1 MRKFDIPYN
10 FQDDYFEEFEKT
22 IKQYP
27 DIKDSINSIYIPCF
41 IGDCQNSRE
50 AILGDN
56 LPKTWEEY
64 LKHIQKIQSYN
75 IPIYLL
81 LQKLENNMEIIDKY
95 YNLGIRIFCINND
108 ELSKA
113 IKEKYDNVYIIL
125 SITRNSTIEEIM
137 NFDIY
142 TYDKIC
148 LPFEFNRKLDLVEQ
162 LSDKFEY
169 SILCNSSCLWNC
181 KECQNHWFH
190 RGKENL
196 LDMQYKKCRK
206 ENISSQQRIYIS
218 PVDLSYFDCK
228 INSYKLLDR
237 VNPSLK
243 IFSSLISYAYPLSEM
258 NDYPREYYTINEEN
272 GNS

>member
-1 MRKFDIPYN
+1 MMKNRVIIWGV
-10 FQDDYFEEFEKT
+10 DDYNTLALIRQIGQGE
-22 IKQYP
+22 Y
-27 DIKDSINSIYIPCF
+27 DILFLIVGKARYAAFSKYCTSYIETQNVEDGYNVLVSKYADRSNKPIIVTNGDDIITF
-41 IGDCQNSRE
+41 IDV
-50 AILGDN
+50 
-56 LPKTWEEY
+56 
-64 LKHIQKIQSYN
+64 H
-75 IPIYLL
+75 
-81 LQKLENNMEIIDKY
+81 
-95 YNLGIRIFCINND
+95 ND

-181 KECQNHWFH
+181 KERQNHWFH

-196 LDMQYKKCRK
+196 LDMQYKECRR

-237 VNPSLK
+237 INPSLK
-243 IFSSLISYAYPLSEM
+243 IFSSLPLLHI
-258 NDYPREYYTINEEN
+258 DLA
-272 GNS
+272 